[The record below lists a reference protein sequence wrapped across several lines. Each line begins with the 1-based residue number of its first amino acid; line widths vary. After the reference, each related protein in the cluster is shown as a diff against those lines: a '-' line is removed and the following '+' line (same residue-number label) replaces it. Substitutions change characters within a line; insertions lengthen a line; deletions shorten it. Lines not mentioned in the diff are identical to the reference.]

1 MLLAAVVTF
10 LVAYVMTPVL
20 ATWARRRRLL
30 DIPNHRS
37 SHVVATPRLGGVAIV
52 SSVLV
57 GFAVLNA
64 VGPAPDR
71 NSAIVLT
78 GAVAIAVLGLADD
91 FFQLSALLR
100 LAVQFAIA
108 TIVVMSVDATPLRWL
123 ISAAWL
129 PSCLMVLWIVLLTNG
144 YNFMDG
150 IDGIAGAQA
159 FVGGIGWMAVAFL
172 AGTADIAALGLV
184 LAGASGGFLLHNWQP
199 AKVFMGDAGSG
210 FFGFLFSAL
219 PLLARE
225 DDRSALL
232 CAVLLMWPFVFD
244 TGFTLIRR
252 ASRGE
257 NILSAHRSHL
267 YQRLVITGRSHSQVT
282 LLYAGLALL
291 GVMAAVSVQAR
302 LQTALIVSGIA
313 ILVAGG
319 GLWWTLI
326 TRESA
331 VDRRS
336 GRTAV

>member
-1 MLLAAVVTF
+1 MLVAAAVTF
-10 LVAYVMTPVL
+10 LLVSVMTPVL
-20 ATWARRRRLL
+20 AAWAHRRKLL

-37 SHVVATPRLGGVAIV
+37 SHAVATPRLGGVAIV

-57 GFAVLNA
+57 GLAVLN
-64 VGPAPDR
+64 VLGPGSGRDTG
-71 NSAIVLT
+71 IVIA
-78 GAVAIAVLGLADD
+78 GAVAIAALGLLDD

-100 LAVQFAIA
+100 LAVQLAIA
-108 TIVVMSVDATPLRWL
+108 TIVVMSVDTTPLPSV
-123 ISAAWL
+123 ISAGWL
-129 PSCLMVLWIVLLTNG
+129 PSLAMVSWIVMLTNG

-159 FVGGIGWMAVAFL
+159 LLGGLGWTAVAVL
-172 AGTADIAALGLV
+172 AGVDEIAALGLL
-184 LAGASGGFLLHNWQP
+184 LAGASGGFLLHNWHP

-210 FFGFLFSAL
+210 FFGFLFAAL

-225 DDRSALL
+225 NDRSALL
-232 CAVLLMWPFVFD
+232 CAALLMWPFVFD

-267 YQRLVITGRSHSQVT
+267 YQRLVISGRSHSQVT
-282 LLYAGLALL
+282 LVYAGLALL

-302 LQTALIVSGIA
+302 LPAARIVSGIA
-313 ILVAGG
+313 ILAAAG

-326 TRESA
+326 TREA
-331 VDRRS
+331 TFDRHS